1 MKELEF
7 PNIPVFE
14 NDTVEKCRQ
23 TKDYK
28 PIFFELYKHVGIIC
42 YLFSCIVPDT
52 NAVRNIHKQHF
63 ETLIGLLN
71 RCSRLMLANTV
82 LSHDG
87 KFGETTAI
95 IDRCIVE
102 SAINVIWLC
111 KKNDNESFER
121 YLADGLKSDL
131 ELESKV
137 LENINARD
145 GKVLVI
151 EERML
156 NSIDRCVNLSGLQKD
171 KIHQIRKFPN
181 MVTRLDDI
189 GFGSLAYTSIQ
200 RMGSHHV
207 HGTWSS
213 LLFHYLKEE
222 NGKLLPQ
229 DHPISTDVIQF
240 INIPLVIL
248 DALKNFIDFIIIDK
262 EVGNPYV
269 SELYKIREILDEYR
283 IEEAGN
289 DFETK

>member
-14 NDTVEKCRQ
+14 NDIVEKCRQ
-23 TKDYK
+23 TKNYK
-28 PIFFELYKHVGIIC
+28 PIFFKLYKHVGIIC
-42 YLFSCIVPDT
+42 NLFSCIVADT
-52 NAVRNIHKQHF
+52 DAVRGINQKHF
-63 ETLIGLLN
+63 EVLVGLLN

-82 LSHDG
+82 LSHEG

-121 YLADGLKSDL
+121 YLADGLKSDI

-137 LENINARD
+137 LENIKARD

-151 EERML
+151 EERMIK
-156 NSIDRCVNLSGLQKD
+156 SIDRCVNLSGLQKD
-171 KIHQIRKFPN
+171 KILQIQRLPN
-181 MVTRLDDI
+181 MATRFNDI

-213 LLFHYLKEE
+213 LLFHYLEEE
-222 NGKLLPQ
+222 NGKLLPK
-229 DHPISTDVIQF
+229 DHPISTNVIQF

-248 DALKNFIDFIIIDK
+248 DALENFINFIIIEEDIA
-262 EVGNPYV
+262 EPYLY
-269 SELYKIREILDEYR
+269 ELNKVRKTFDVYR
-283 IEEAGN
+283 IEESGN
-289 DFETK
+289 DFETL